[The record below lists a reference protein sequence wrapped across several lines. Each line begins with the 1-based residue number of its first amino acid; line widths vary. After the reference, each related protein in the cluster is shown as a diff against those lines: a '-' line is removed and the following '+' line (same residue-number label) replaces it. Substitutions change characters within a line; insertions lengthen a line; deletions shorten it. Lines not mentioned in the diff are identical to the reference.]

1 MLCHVILF
9 GQETLKNDTTLKHNW
24 VTQFKTTNFWFV
36 FVCYAL
42 FFFNSREFIDGERKL
57 KRKLIQEREEQKLR
71 QSAEEELRGGHEY
84 SQAYRRPANP
94 KLPPIRK

>member
-1 MLCHVILF
+1 MGNPI
-9 GQETLKNDTTLKHNW
+9 QNY
-24 VTQFKTTNFWFV
+24 QFL
-36 FVCYAL
+36 VCFCL
-42 FFFNSREFIDGERKL
+42 LRTIFFNSREFIDGERKL
-57 KRKLIQEREEQKLR
+57 KRKLIQEREEEKLR

>member
-1 MLCHVILF
+1 MSCDLVRSRN
-9 GQETLKNDTTLKHNW
+9 LKNDTTLKHNW
-24 VTQFKTTNFWFV
+24 VIQLKLPISG
-36 FVCYAL
+36 L
-42 FFFNSREFIDGERKL
+42 FLSVTHYFFNSREFIDGERKL

>member
-1 MLCHVILF
+1 MSCDLVRSRN
-9 GQETLKNDTTLKHNW
+9 LKNDTTLKHNW
-24 VTQFKTTNFWFV
+24 VIQLKTTNFWFV
-36 FVCYAL
+36 FVCNAQ
-42 FFFNSREFIDGERKL
+42 FFNSREFIDGERKL